1 MTSFREMAGHY
12 WRAAS
17 GLLRNRREKTP
28 IDSVAALEGFV
39 ASRAA
44 YIAQKTLFS
53 YVKTRMGIRYPAM
66 FANDQIIKSLDIAKM
81 HVFAGCLSDF
91 TIYGVAVG
99 LHGQPLGDADREKLA
114 LHCYE
119 AALSE
124 NAGSAP
130 REFSAQDCIEEFK
143 QRLVGADWS
152 NGARQPENFT
162 ESPRALYRWAPIA
175 VELKRFDEEIVENS
189 IKYAWR
195 DIREQFQM
203 RINSDAVYADWARQ
217 SAPV

>member
-1 MTSFREMAGHY
+1 MTMFNELAGGFR
-12 WRAAS
+12 RAVF

-28 IDSVAALEGFV
+28 IDSVAALESFV
-39 ASRAA
+39 ATRAA

-66 FANDQIIKSLDIAKM
+66 FANDQIIASLDIAKM
-81 HVFAGCLSDF
+81 HVFAGCLSDLA
-91 TIYGVAVG
+91 IYGVAVG

-119 AALSE
+119 AALIE

-143 QRLVGADWS
+143 RRLVGADWS
-152 NGARQPENFT
+152 NGARLPENFT

-175 VELKRFDEEIVENS
+175 VELKRLDEEIVGNS
-189 IKYAWR
+189 IKFAWR
-195 DIREQFQM
+195 DIREQFQA
-203 RINSDAVYADWARQ
+203 RLDSAAVYADWSRQ
-217 SAPV
+217 FAPV